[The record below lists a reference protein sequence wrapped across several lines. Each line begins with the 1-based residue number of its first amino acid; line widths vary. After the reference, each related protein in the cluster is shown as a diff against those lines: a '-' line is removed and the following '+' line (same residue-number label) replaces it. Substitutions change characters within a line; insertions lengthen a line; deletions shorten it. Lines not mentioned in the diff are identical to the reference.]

1 MLIEIDFWE
10 LLTINKSTIFQ
21 KVDNSSLL
29 DSNGNFKKPKMGLPN
44 YKLTIDN
51 NLKLSHGG
59 FGKVFIYRDDKNF
72 KFVLKWSKIGSNNL
86 SFDEYDINFLLNNL
100 NLILDKIKE
109 DKKHFYIFTPQILKI
124 LYSETDVFMISKFYK
139 PSVILTSP
147 DVKKINIDFNN
158 IISLIYIISCKLD
171 FLQDKLKFN
180 HNDLKIDNTVY
191 YSNGNYIDF
200 FLIDFGASRI
210 EINNVVKYGNID
222 TSTIGVQDKLV
233 KSKDLYC
240 LIHSILMELKAYYN
254 PMFILFKK
262 FVKINL
268 KLNINEDLIIY
279 KKYKDLSEVDKN
291 IYFNKYQNKVSDFD
305 NIYDNNVYFI
315 SYVLKEY
322 DDSFSPNNIINL
334 LLENNN
340 NIINRETIELGQKYL
355 NFKSKIQINNGENE
369 DLIFTDEEMMDID
382 SYNNKKKYF
391 IKYN

>member
-10 LLTINKSTIFQ
+10 LLTINKNKVFQ
-21 KVDNSSLL
+21 KADIKFLI
-29 DSNGNFKKPKMGLPN
+29 DSEGKFKKPQMKIGN
-44 YKLTIDN
+44 YELTIDDN
-51 NLKLSHGG
+51 SKLSQGG
-59 FGKVFIYRDDKNF
+59 FGKVFLYRNKEDS
-72 KFVLKWSKIGSNNL
+72 KFILKWSKL
-86 SFDEYDINFLLNNL
+86 SSDYLVFDEYDINFIFNNL
-100 NLILDKIKE
+100 SLILHNFE
-109 DKKHFYIFTPQILKI
+109 NKKYIFTPQILKI
-124 LYSETDVFMISKFYK
+124 IYSENNIFMISKFYN
-139 PSVILTSP
+139 PSITLTYP
-147 DVKKINIDFNN
+147 DVNKINIDFNN

-180 HNDLKIDNTVY
+180 HNDLKLDNTVY
-191 YSNGNYIDF
+191 YSKQNFIDF
-200 FLIDFGASRI
+200 FFIDFGSSRI

-222 TSTIGVQDKLV
+222 SSTIGVQDKFL
-233 KSKDLYC
+233 KSKDLFC

-254 PMFILFKK
+254 PLFVMFKK
-262 FVKINL
+262 FLKLNL

-279 KKYKDLSEVDKN
+279 KKYKDLSQFDKN
-291 IYFNKYQNKVSDFD
+291 TYLNKYKDNVIDFD
-305 NIYDNNVYFI
+305 NIYDNDVYFI
-315 SYVLKEY
+315 SYVLKDY

-355 NFKSKIQINNGENE
+355 NLKSKIQINNGENE